1 MGVNC
6 IGRARMISHKQTK
19 QCFVKCIEH
28 ATTTTSDL
36 WKSTLHFIMTNL
48 QLISDT
54 KSTVENAQG
63 EYVEKGGKGKQ

>member
-1 MGVNC
+1 
-6 IGRARMISHKQTK
+6 
-19 QCFVKCIEH
+19 
-28 ATTTTSDL
+28 
-36 WKSTLHFIMTNL
+36 MTNL